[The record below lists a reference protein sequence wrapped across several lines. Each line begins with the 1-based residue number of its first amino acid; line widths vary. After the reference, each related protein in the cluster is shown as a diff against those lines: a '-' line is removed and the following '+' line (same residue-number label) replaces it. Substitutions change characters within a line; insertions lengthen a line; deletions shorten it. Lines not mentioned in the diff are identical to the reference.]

1 MISFKWA
8 ELSAHTVLHDI
19 NIIGDEDGG
28 RQIAEIGNRY
38 VAIHSRSLY
47 PQSLKIE
54 VFVKYL
60 V

>member
-28 RQIAEIGNRY
+28 GQITNW
-38 VAIHSRSLY
+38 
-47 PQSLKIE
+47 
-54 VFVKYL
+54 
-60 V
+60 